1 MKINS
6 IPLFYHIPKNSGTYV
21 YHSMLNAARLY
32 NENKV
37 QVIRVIL
44 EEKFILAKLILIDN
58 LNFLKEDDKFTSLNS
73 AEITWNLRVEDLT
86 EDILQRLS
94 IHSVVIEAR
103 GFRHTETS
111 LKSLFLFLAK
121 FNLHKFIILREPFSR
136 EQSLYN
142 YLTSDKSKHECT
154 HGIFKNVSFEE
165 HVMSKQIQD
174 SWLIRSL
181 LNIPMGEQL
190 TEDHFNKTCEKM
202 CNLNV
207 YDIKDTDEVVKEM
220 LLKCFNIQNFDI
232 ESAANKK
239 HDNIYKKI
247 KFEELPL
254 SSQNI
259 FKERKYWDQ
268 KLYNYFIK

>member
-44 EEKFILAKLILIDN
+44 EEKYVMAKLIVIDN
-58 LNFLKEDDKFTSLNS
+58 LHFLNEYDGFASLNS
-73 AEITWNLRVEDLT
+73 AKITWNLRVDGLT
-86 EDILQRLS
+86 EDILQQLS
-94 IHSVVIEAR
+94 IHSVFIEAR

>member
-44 EEKFILAKLILIDN
+44 EEKYVMAKLIVIDN
-58 LNFLKEDDKFTSLNS
+58 LHFLNEYDGFASLNS
-73 AEITWNLRVEDLT
+73 AKITWNLRVDGLT
-86 EDILQRLS
+86 EDILQQLS

-154 HGIFKNVSFEE
+154 HGIFKNASFEE

-254 SSQNI
+254 DSQNI

>member
-44 EEKFILAKLILIDN
+44 EEKYVMAKLIVIDN

-94 IHSVVIEAR
+94 IHSVFIEAR

-154 HGIFKNVSFEE
+154 HGIFKNASFEE

-254 SSQNI
+254 DSQNI